1 MISNRVST
9 MQASPIR
16 KLVPFAD
23 AAKKRGTYVYHLNIG
38 QPDINTPP
46 EIINAIRNFSASI
59 IPYGYSQGEPY
70 LWEAIC
76 EYFTHYNLKVAPE
89 QIVVTNGGS
98 EAISFAFSIVAD
110 PGQEIIA
117 FEPYYTNY
125 NSYASTND
133 LKIVPVTTKAENG
146 FALPPTDEIESRITH
161 RTRAILLCSP
171 NNPTG
176 TVYTRE
182 EMKRVV
188 DLALKHKL
196 YIISDEVYREF
207 IYDGAGY
214 TSMLSFPE
222 AEERVIVVDS
232 ISKRYSACGAR
243 VGYLVCKNKE
253 VIGGAMKLAQAR
265 LCPPMV
271 EQVGA
276 AAGFRLSFDYFKTVQ
291 QEYKRRR
298 DIMYKELKKIPGVV
312 LEMPQGAFYMVVKLP
327 IADSE
332 DFARWLLESFEYE
345 KQTVM
350 VAPAQGFYST
360 TGMGTDEV
368 RMAYVLECDKL
379 EKAMKVFGE
388 ALKVYPG
395 RI

>member
-70 LWEAIC
+70 LREAIC

-146 FALPPTDEIESRITH
+146 FALPPIDEIESRITH

-265 LCPPMV
+265 LCPTMV